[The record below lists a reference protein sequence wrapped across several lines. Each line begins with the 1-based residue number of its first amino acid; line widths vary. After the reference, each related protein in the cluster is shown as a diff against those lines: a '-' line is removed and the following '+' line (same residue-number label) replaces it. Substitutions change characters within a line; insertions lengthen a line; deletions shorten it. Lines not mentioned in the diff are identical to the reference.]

1 MKPSCL
7 PLLQIFHNL
16 FDRRDHIGLLDGG
29 NPLREHISVLVTLAG
44 VCHCSTGNFDASGL
58 RFLLLR
64 PPRSTIANADCNL
77 PSS

>member
-1 MKPSCL
+1 
-7 PLLQIFHNL
+7 
-16 FDRRDHIGLLDGG
+16 
-29 NPLREHISVLVTLAG
+29 VTLAG